1 MYLTILYY
9 NEIKK
14 KVLIMSIEL
23 IEVKKKIDIFEKAI
37 NNPELLLSEEI
48 VTDIDSYN
56 LLIDITLNG
65 KDYFD
70 YLIDYLSKINVFAET
85 KIRLDINKIII
96 SMPSFDEYKR
106 NDIIMNINLEK
117 RTYKI
122 INKCIGDYKAIMSN
136 DYVFE
141 QKELT
146 DFFKKYENY
155 TLKQRFLTAY
165 KNLMNKN
172 KTKIVR
178 MQDCLF
184 SLFVSKKYIQK
195 CLNDEYKRIDEINKR
210 SKKIYDKNIEL
221 QNFYLQKAPIHINK
235 IEQKQ
240 IEIIN
245 YLSKY
250 GFINEKY

>member
-1 MYLTILYY
+1 
-9 NEIKK
+9 
-14 KVLIMSIEL
+14 MSIEL
-23 IEVKKKIDIFEKAI
+23 IEVKKKIDIFEKTI

-56 LLIDITLNG
+56 LLINITLNG

-70 YLIDYLSKINVFAET
+70 YLIDYLSKINVFADT

-96 SMPSFDEYKR
+96 SIPSLDKYKK
-106 NDIIMNINLEK
+106 NDVIMSINLEK
-117 RTYKI
+117 RTYRI
-122 INKCIGDYKAIMSN
+122 INKCIGDYKTIMSK

-141 QKELT
+141 QKGLD

-155 TLKQRFLTAY
+155 TLKQRFFTAY

-195 CLNDEYKRIDEINKR
+195 CLNNEYKRIDEINKR

-221 QNFYLQKAPIHINK
+221 QNYYLQKAPNHINK

-245 YLSKY
+245 CLSKY

>member
-1 MYLTILYY
+1 
-9 NEIKK
+9 
-14 KVLIMSIEL
+14 
-23 IEVKKKIDIFEKAI
+23 
-37 NNPELLLSEEI
+37 
-48 VTDIDSYN
+48 
-56 LLIDITLNG
+56 
-65 KDYFD
+65 
-70 YLIDYLSKINVFAET
+70 
-85 KIRLDINKIII
+85 
-96 SMPSFDEYKR
+96 
-106 NDIIMNINLEK
+106 MNINLEK